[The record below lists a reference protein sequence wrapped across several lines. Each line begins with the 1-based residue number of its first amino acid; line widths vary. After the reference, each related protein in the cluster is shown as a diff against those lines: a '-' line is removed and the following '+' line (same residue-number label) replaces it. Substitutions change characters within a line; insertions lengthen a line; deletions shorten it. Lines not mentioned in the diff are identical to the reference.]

1 MPKKIINSKLS
12 NVHGKAASSTLSNV
26 VNIKIGNTGKKRKAT
41 ARRVSA
47 PMPINTAPYF
57 TSLVATP
64 GINPNTGKV
73 SYKLADAVLPLQD
86 QRPEIADTPREGSVK
101 KLFEDNKTATK
112 QALYESLRTPSPF
125 VDNAQRKAS
134 SEETLSKINNKIREV
149 HGGGGE
155 FGRYS
160 AGLGPDGSRMLGVQT
175 TAHFP
180 TIPLLSPFVNN
191 REIPQA
197 IASMITELPTPYPS
211 SSPSPPASDS
221 YL

>member
-12 NVHGKAASSTLSNV
+12 NI
-26 VNIKIGNTGKKRKAT
+26 VNIKIGNTGKKRRAP

-64 GINPNTGKV
+64 GINANTGKV
-73 SYKLADAVLPLQD
+73 SYKLADATLPLQD

-101 KLFEDNKTATK
+101 KVFEDNKTATK

-134 SEETLSKINNKIREV
+134 SEENLAKVSSKIREV
-149 HGGGGE
+149 FRGREGGGGE
-155 FGRYS
+155 FGRCS
-160 AGLGPDGSRMLGVQT
+160 TGVGPDGSRMIGVQT
-175 TAHFP
+175 TANFP

-197 IASMITELPTPYPS
+197 IASLITELPAPYPS
-211 SSPSPPASDS
+211 PSPYPPTSDS